1 MRSSWTD
8 ERLDE
13 FKASVEARF
22 DDLNRRVS
30 ELSARVDSLQ
40 HVMIN
45 GFIAM
50 MATMLTV
57 FIGLAGLILTQM

>member
-40 HVMIN
+40 HAMIN

-50 MATMLTV
+50 MATMLTG

>member
-30 ELSARVDSLQ
+30 ELSSRVDSLQ

-50 MATMLTV
+50 MLTG
-57 FIGLAGLILTQM
+57 FIGLAGLILTQI